1 MGVKQDTGAGIFQN
15 NPEHFKS
22 FNGTKVDS
30 AALKDMDFQ
39 DLNVAVIGL
48 DQFSVSH
55 LDRICQQAASVK
67 VFQIEPQ
74 FVMPSTSRTLQRVLN
89 HPLISKNKN
98 LISNRIKGLL
108 SLRFLE
114 QQVKNPWLRRQLM
127 PNLATSNRH
136 YFKSDSFYIALQRE
150 NCQLITWPI
159 LKISDH
165 AIHCIHGENYPVDVI
180 IQTFK

>member
-1 MGVKQDTGAGIFQN
+1 MGVKQDKGAAIFEN
-15 NPEHFKS
+15 HPEHFKNFS
-22 FNGTKVDS
+22 GTKVDS
-30 AALKDMDFQ
+30 ADLKDMDFQ
-39 DLNVAVIGL
+39 GLHVAVIGL

-55 LDRICQQAASVK
+55 LDRICQQAASAK

-74 FVMPSTSRTLQRVLN
+74 FVMPSSSRTLQRVLN

-127 PNLATSNRH
+127 PNLAASNRN

-159 LKISDH
+159 LKISEH
-165 AIHCIHGENYPVDVI
+165 AIHCVQGENYPVDVI